1 MPVVCPDPIIQI
13 FNARTFRG
21 VKRTGRSGHLAAQLE
36 AEGAQMD
43 CPNEKAL
50 NPLSG
55 RCKYILSYYQR
66 RKAARAAAIAAAR
79 SPSPARAVL
88 IARQSRSASPARR
101 SPSRSPSPA
110 RSVSPARR
118 SRSPSPARR
127 SQTLSPGYVVSPARR
142 SRSLSVSPARRCRRQ
157 TCCWCARR
165 ADSGLRNGCGRD
177 EHITPKTRLRSVWWR
192 CH

>member
-1 MPVVCPDPIIQI
+1 MPVVCPDPIVQI
-13 FNARTFRG
+13 FNARTFRC
-21 VKRTGRSGHLAAQLE
+21 VKHTGRLGHLAAQLE

-88 IARQSRSASPARR
+88 IARQSRSPPLLVAAR
-101 SPSRSPSPA
+101 PPLVAA
-110 RSVSPARR
+110 RPPLVE
-118 SRSPSPARR
+118 
-127 SQTLSPGYVVSPARR
+127 
-142 SRSLSVSPARRCRRQ
+142 
-157 TCCWCARR
+157 
-165 ADSGLRNGCGRD
+165 ADHLPLLV
-177 EHITPKTRLRSVWWR
+177 EAKHYLPVM
-192 CH
+192 